1 MKSKIINI
9 IIVTLLTI
17 FAAYLRGKYGL
28 YNTVLLMF
36 PACILGM
43 FLGCYFSVG
52 GSIKGYIKNI
62 SSNLSLFIN
71 EQARNYHDIPW
82 YKKPK
87 YWILAILL
95 ALIVLNAYD
104 VAAMF
109 MFSLVIVSLIPFVAR
124 GYSFV
129 FILLSLASICTI
141 GIVITRQHLP
151 LYAIIAFCV
160 WFISFSCLALVC
172 ARIETK
178 RNALTHPKRPV
189 LRDILLS
196 VGAFFAI
203 FCAFVANE
211 FRIDRIKH
219 DIAYND
225 CLQHFVGDLEVSK
238 HNVFCECMAGD
249 IPGVY
254 GISNRTKHCLESL
267 SVNADTK

>member
-17 FAAYLRGKYGL
+17 FAAYLRGEYGL

-36 PACILGM
+36 PACMLGV
-43 FLGCYFSVG
+43 FLGGYFSVG
-52 GSIKGYIKNI
+52 GSIKDYGKDIK
-62 SSNLSLFIN
+62 SNLSLFIG

-104 VAAMF
+104 VTAMF
-109 MFSLVIVSLIPFVAR
+109 MFPLVIVPLIPFLVR

-129 FILLSLASICTI
+129 FILLALAVVSMI

-151 LYAIIAFCV
+151 LYAIITFCV
-160 WFISFSCLALVC
+160 WFISFSWLALVC

-178 RNALTHPKRPV
+178 RNVLTHPKRPV
-189 LRDILLS
+189 LRDMLLS
-196 VGAFFAI
+196 VAAFFAI
-203 FCAFVANE
+203 FCVFVVNE
-211 FRIDRIKH
+211 FRIDEIKH

-225 CLQHFVGDLEVSK
+225 CLQYFVGDLEVSK
-238 HNVFCECMAGD
+238 HNIFCECMAGD
-249 IPGVY
+249 VLGVY
-254 GISNRTKHCLESL
+254 GIENRAKHCLESI
-267 SVNADTK
+267 SANIDTK